1 MSTPFLAIR
10 HETSAPVV
18 ALSLATWHAPPD
30 QPMGIPPPPRLWG
43 HAYCRWRCRGRRRRR
58 VPLVRR
64 LQMGSFLPGCRG
76 GESRGWLLVHHYR
89 LLRTSPYLNPRSSR
103 SINVLGERWPTSPVK
118 GGILMDAPNQRDAG
132 VRPSDAR
139 LGERGTMDHRPQQ
152 SGPAK
157 PVIDVQ
163 HLTKRFGALT
173 AVDDVSF
180 QVHEGEIFGFL
191 GPNGAGKTTTMR
203 MLCCLIA
210 ATSGDA
216 HIGGYDIAK
225 PADSLPIRRLIGL
238 IPDNVGLYDE
248 LSAYDNL
255 DFYGKLYDCP
265 QPARETNIE
274 KYLTLLGLW
283 DERDRAVGSFSKGM
297 KQKVAV
303 ARALIHD
310 PTVLFLDEPTA
321 NLDPES
327 SKVVTDVILQLR
339 RVGKTIFLNT
349 HNLDEAQRICDRI
362 GILKTKLLTV
372 STPEALRTAV

>member
-1 MSTPFLAIR
+1 M
-10 HETSAPVV
+10 
-18 ALSLATWHAPPD
+18 
-30 QPMGIPPPPRLWG
+30 
-43 HAYCRWRCRGRRRRR
+43 
-58 VPLVRR
+58 
-64 LQMGSFLPGCRG
+64 
-76 GESRGWLLVHHYR
+76 
-89 LLRTSPYLNPRSSR
+89 N
-103 SINVLGERWPTSPVK
+103 
-118 GGILMDAPNQRDAG
+118 APNQRDAIA
-132 VRPSDAR
+132 RPSSAR
-139 LGERGTMDHRPQQ
+139 MWDRGTVDNRPLQ

-157 PVIDVQ
+157 PVIDVR

-173 AVDDVSF
+173 AVEDVSF
-180 QVHEGEIFGFL
+180 QVNEVEIFGFL
-191 GPNGAGKTTTMR
+191 CTNGAGKTTTMR
-203 MLCCLIA
+203 MLCCLIV

-216 HIGGYDIAK
+216 HIGGYDIAN
-225 PADSLPIRRLIGL
+225 PEASLPIRQMIGL
-238 IPDNVGLYDE
+238 MPDNVGLYDE
-248 LSAYDNL
+248 LSAYANL

-265 QPARETNIE
+265 QPERETNIE

-310 PTVLFLDEPTA
+310 PAVLFLDEPTA

-339 RVGKTIFLNT
+339 RAGKTIFLNT

-372 STPEALRTAV
+372 STPEALRTAVWGNKTVLQLAAIDDRIVAAIERLQPKHLVREGTTITVDVDDPLTENPELVQAVVAAGGRIQYVTELNPALEETYLRIIEEESR